1 MSVKKISTLEY
12 PKQPKTDQHAIERPG
27 QKKRMRT
34 AGWKVSST
42 PPHLEETEDQPT
54 DEEKSPRPKKS
65 PMVAYE
71 PQIPPGNLI
80 REVDILMAQFQGF
93 GTPLGSS
100 LHGSR
105 SSSPMN
111 HSLHGSGPI
120 KDHTFAGLIRGHFS
134 DSHYSPFSHILL
146 HGRV

>member
-1 MSVKKISTLEY
+1 MPEATE
-12 PKQPKTDQHAIERPG
+12 TDQYAIERPG
-27 QKKRMRT
+27 QKKKMRI

-54 DEEKSPRPKKS
+54 DEEKSPPPKKS

-71 PQIPPGNLI
+71 PEIPPGNLTC
-80 REVDILMAQFQGF
+80 EVDILMAQFQGF
-93 GTPLGSS
+93 VTPLGSS

-111 HSLHGSGPI
+111 HSPHGSPLQPS
-120 KDHTFAGLIRGHFS
+120 KAP
-134 DSHYSPFSHILL
+134 DSY
-146 HGRV
+146 GYG

>member
-1 MSVKKISTLEY
+1 MPSNVQAKK
-12 PKQPKTDQHAIERPG
+12 K
-27 QKKRMRT
+27 MRT

-42 PPHLEETEDQPT
+42 HLEETEDQPT
-54 DEEKSPRPKKS
+54 DEEKSPPPKKS

-80 REVDILMAQFQGF
+80 REVDILMAQSQGF
-93 GTPLGSS
+93 GTPVGSS

-111 HSLHGSGPI
+111 YSLHASGSGPI
-120 KDHTFAGLIRGHFS
+120 KNRRSHTWSLLRFRCCKPFFTRLLKNRLDFS
-134 DSHYSPFSHILL
+134 ALEARPSS
-146 HGRV
+146 